1 MKKLCITL
9 SFLFC
14 LFAFAQEGKQ
24 KNYTEI
30 KLNGLSTALGTVE
43 IEFERTLNSSSSFG
57 VSVFSTFND
66 TGEAFSYDYDSGVMG
81 FYRYYIGKN
90 YASGLFFEGFGMFHS
105 TKYPLPNRHLS
116 TEINSNLLL
125 GLGIGYKWV
134 SEKGIILQANF
145 SPGINV
151 FDDSFDD
158 RSGRAGVSIGYRF

>member
-30 KLNGLSTALGTVE
+30 KLNALSTALGTVE

-57 VSVFSTFND
+57 VSVFSTFDD
-66 TGEAFSYDYDSGVMG
+66 TGEAFSYDYDSGVTG

-105 TKYPLPNRHLS
+105 TRYPLRS
-116 TEINSNLLL
+116 AEREITSDLLV

-134 SEKGIILQANF
+134 SKKGIVLQANF
-145 SPGINV
+145 SPGINL
-151 FDDSFDD
+151 FDDSISDI
-158 RSGRAGVSIGYRF
+158 SGRAGVSIGYRF